1 MFIEGSVLG
10 LFNGTT
16 NLIHSK
22 YVKTRYPQETAGF
35 ENYPSVLIMLEIESN
50 NWLSTSENMFLPPLF
65 SFYIYLTK
73 GMEGWITF
81 SKKILKKMVA

>member
-1 MFIEGSVLG
+1 
-10 LFNGTT
+10 
-16 NLIHSK
+16 
-22 YVKTRYPQETAGF
+22 
-35 ENYPSVLIMLEIESN
+35 MLEIESN

-81 SKKILKKMVA
+81 SKKFLKKLVA